1 MATKILIFPLVEL
14 LLSLYPFPGG
24 FSKVV
29 APDFPNIEPRVPV
42 ASVDIGTEVESLSC
56 LFSEVEEVVVVPG
69 VCFPEFHFNN
79 LVVGTVVMGFGFGFS
94 VVGVFVKPV
103 VARVLVV
110 FSSEGLVCEVS
121 VVIVGVAIGSFH
133 LVVTGIVIL

>member
-29 APDFPNIEPRVPV
+29 APDFPDIETRVPV

-110 FSSEGLVCEVS
+110 LIILSQTAVS
-121 VVIVGVAIGSFH
+121 VVFPREW
-133 LVVTGIVIL
+133 